1 MVIIN
6 EVGDSNDR
14 EFRQRVYIS
23 AIRTKVKPCN
33 KNH

>member
-6 EVGDSNDR
+6 EVGDS
-14 EFRQRVYIS
+14 ERQRVYIS

>member
-14 EFRQRVYIS
+14 EFTS

>member
-6 EVGDSNDR
+6 EVGGF
-14 EFRQRVYIS
+14 EQQRVYIS